1 MRDRLQALAAQADH
15 RSPFA
20 AEARIDFLRQIPE
33 PPDVRT
39 RTLFD
44 VRLAVALLQA
54 GKTQEAIDL
63 LSATRD
69 SVAEHPSLFRTSF
82 IDNLDRTYAVSQM
95 RLGEELNCLHGSEPL
110 ACLYPLRGGGVHDDS
125 EPATKALRVYLD
137 LVQRNPGDIGLTWL
151 SNLAAMASGTYPEA
165 VPEALRIADRAF
177 ASETSFEPFPNI
189 AGPARAD
196 VSGLSGG
203 VVAED
208 LDGDGRLDL
217 MVSSWGIL
225 DPLRLLISDGS
236 GSFIDRTHEAGLAGI
251 TGGLNLLHA
260 DYDND
265 GDADVLVLRGAW
277 LGPEGLHPNSL
288 LRNRGDGHFDDVTE
302 EAGLLDFHP
311 TQTAAWS
318 DFDGDGWLDLFVGN
332 ETLPGGQPHPC
343 RLFRNRGDGTFEDLS
358 RAAGLDLV
366 GFVKAVVAGD
376 FDGDGRQ
383 DLYVSRLGQPNL
395 LLQNLTSDGR
405 LQFRDIAA
413 EAAVALPLGSFP
425 TWFFDFDQDGDLD
438 LFVSGYWSTYEG
450 ARVDDAVADSLGL
463 EAEGERARLYRNR
476 GDGTFEDVSVEA
488 GLSHIFLAMG
498 ANFGDLDNDGWPD
511 FYLGTG
517 APSFDV
523 LLPNRMFLNDG
534 AGHFDDV
541 SSAGG
546 FGHLQK
552 GHGVAFADLDDDGD
566 QDLYAVMGGAYA
578 ADVARNV
585 LFENP
590 GHDAHWL
597 TLRLQG
603 VRANRSAIG
612 ARIEVQAAT
621 RDDIQRSFW
630 SWVGTGGSFGS
641 SSLQVEMG
649 LGPADRV
656 HRVIVDWPSPGIREV
671 FEGIQA
677 DGIWSLRE
685 GSGNAIAIQARPFSW
700 SGGDSVPIPHHHT
713 EPTPE

>member
-1 MRDRLQALAAQADH
+1 V
-15 RSPFA
+15 
-20 AEARIDFLRQIPE
+20 EE
-33 PPDVRT
+33 N
-39 RTLFD
+39 
-44 VRLAVALLQA
+44 
-54 GKTQEAIDL
+54 
-63 LSATRD
+63 
-69 SVAEHPSLFRTSF
+69 PSLFRTSF
-82 IDNLDRTYAVSQM
+82 AEYLDRTYAISQM
-95 RLGEELNCLHGSEPL
+95 RIGEERNCLHGIEPL
-110 ACLYPLRGGGVHDDS
+110 ACLYPLQGGGIHQDA
-125 EPATKALRVYLD
+125 EPASKALDIYLA
-137 LVQRNPGDIGLTWL
+137 LLEGSPGDIGLTWL
-151 SNLAAMASGTYPEA
+151 SNLAAMASGTYPDA
-165 VPEALRIADRAF
+165 VPENLRIADQAF
-177 ASETSFEPFPNI
+177 ASEASMDPFRNI
-189 AGPARAD
+189 AGRAGAD
-196 VSGLSGG
+196 VLGLSGG
-203 VVAED
+203 VVIED

-236 GSFIDRTHEAGLAGI
+236 GSFVDRTHQAGLDGI

-265 GDADVLVLRGAW
+265 GDVDVLVLRGAW
-277 LGPEGLHPNSL
+277 LGREGLHPNSL

-318 DFDGDGWLDLFVGN
+318 DLDGDGWLDLFVGN
-332 ETLPGGQPHPC
+332 ESFPGGQPHPC
-343 RLFRNRGDGTFEDLS
+343 RLFRNQGDGTFGDQS

-376 FDGDGRQ
+376 FDGDGRP
-383 DLYVSRLGQPNL
+383 DLYVSRLGQTNL
-395 LLQNLTSDGR
+395 LMQNLSNDGR
-405 LQFRDIAA
+405 IRFRDVTV
-413 EAAVALPLGSFP
+413 EAGVELPLGSFP

-438 LFVSGYWSTYEG
+438 LFVSGYGATYED

-463 EAEGERARLYRNR
+463 EAEGDRARLYRNL
-476 GDGTFEDVSVEA
+476 GDGAFEDVSADA

-511 FYLGTG
+511 VYLGTG
-517 APSFDV
+517 APGFDV
-523 LLPNRMFLNDG
+523 LLPNRMLLNDG

-552 GHGVAFADLDDDGD
+552 GHGVAFGDLDEDGD

-590 GHDAHWL
+590 GHNAHWL

-603 VRANRSAIG
+603 VGANRSAIG
-612 ARIEVQAAT
+612 ARIEVQAET
-621 RDDIQRSFW
+621 PDGIQRSFW

-649 LGPADRV
+649 LGPAGRV
-656 HRVIVDWPSPGIREV
+656 QRVIVDWPTPGGREV
-671 FEGIQA
+671 FEGVQA
-677 DGIWSLRE
+677 DGLWSLRE
-685 GSGNAIAIQARPFSW
+685 GSGKAIAVPARPFSF
-700 SGGDSVPIPHHHT
+700 SGGDYVPPPHHHT
-713 EPTPE
+713 EPTP